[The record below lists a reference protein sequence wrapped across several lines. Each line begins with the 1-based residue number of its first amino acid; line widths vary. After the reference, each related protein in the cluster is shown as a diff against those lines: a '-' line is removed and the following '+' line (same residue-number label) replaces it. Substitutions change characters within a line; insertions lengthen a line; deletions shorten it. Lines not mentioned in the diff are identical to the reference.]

1 MAITGGAIACVLV
14 AALLVVTFSRLG
26 PSGNAATPSAVPL
39 PQPTPSP
46 SRSAEGAPIATP
58 AAALPATYVRYEH
71 RLGFSLD
78 IPSGWP
84 KKEERSN
91 GDTIF
96 REPVRGRI
104 IALQRVD
111 RAAENMR
118 DYWQAGNSAQKS
130 QPGYQLLGIRT
141 ARMAGQAGAE
151 WEFTRRHGT
160 GPEAITHRTL
170 GRGIIIDNTAY
181 IVYLST
187 REPDFAASQPILDRI
202 AGSFKLS
209 R

>member
-1 MAITGGAIACVLV
+1 
-14 AALLVVTFSRLG
+14 
-26 PSGNAATPSAVPL
+26 
-39 PQPTPSP
+39 
-46 SRSAEGAPIATP
+46 
-58 AAALPATYVRYEH
+58 VRYEH

-84 KKEERSN
+84 KKKERSN

-187 REPDFAASQPILDRI
+187 REPNFAASQPILDRI